1 MGREG
6 EENMITRLS
15 LVTIL
20 VHDQEEALRWFTE
33 ILGLKK
39 LQDATYGGGA
49 RWLVVAP
56 SEQSDFGIVLQKPE
70 PVEHGIER
78 ARMKMEQIG
87 KGTTWVFR
95 ADNLD
100 ETFHILSDR
109 GVKFLGP
116 PKALPWGRQAIFE
129 DLYGNQYALMGK

>member
-1 MGREG
+1 
-6 EENMITRLS
+6 MITKLS

-56 SEQSDFGIVLQKPE
+56 PEQSDFGIVLQKPE
-70 PVEHGIER
+70 SDEHGAER

-100 ETFHILSDR
+100 ETYQTLSAR
-109 GVKFLGP
+109 GVKFQSP
-116 PKALPWGRQAIFE
+116 PKALPWGRQCVFE